1 MKYSK
6 NVILTF
12 SGIFMDPL
20 NPDPE
25 DIDIM
30 DIAHALSMICRA
42 GGHFPEVHSVAQH
55 CLECSA
61 EAEARGYSPIVQL
74 YALIHDAAEAYLGDF
89 VHPVKARMPEYKDVE
104 EHLLNVIYRKYTGRI
119 PTEEE
124 QKRIKEIDTNMLWF
138 EFLHY
143 MGIGTG
149 DPGNGILTEPAY
161 KEEPRDLVAEQYLA
175 RFHDLTERLK

>member
-6 NVILTF
+6 NVILTY

-20 NPDPE
+20 NPAPE
-25 DIDIM
+25 DIDIR

-42 GGHFPEVHSVAQH
+42 GGHFPEVHTVAQH
-55 CLECSA
+55 CLECSD
-61 EAEARGYSPIVQL
+61 EAAARGYSDLIQF
-74 YALIHDAAEAYLGDF
+74 YALMHDAAEAYLGDF
-89 VHPVKARMPEYKDVE
+89 VHPVKARMPEYKETE
-104 EHLLNVIYRKYTGRI
+104 EQLLNTIYEKYAGRI

-124 QKRIKEIDTNMLWF
+124 EKLVKEIDINMLWF
-138 EFLHY
+138 EFVHY

-161 KEEPRDLVAEQYLA
+161 QEEPRAVIAERFLERFRELTA
-175 RFHDLTERLK
+175 RL